1 MSKSSK
7 KRKISGVFIY
17 ASIIVGILVILGAV
31 FPDQFGQISGNLSSW
46 ITSYFGWYYMILTA
60 VLVFFCLFLIF
71 SPIGTLKLGKPKDK
85 PEFRTISWLA
95 MLFSAG
101 MGIGLVFYGASE
113 PISHYIAPPTADPQT
128 NAAMLE
134 SVRSTFL
141 HYGFHAWAI
150 YGVVALSLAYSQ
162 FRKGEVGLLSKALRP
177 LFHDRVDGPLG
188 TVVDVLAVFATVVGV
203 AVSLGVGALQI
214 NGGLNY
220 LFDIPNNSLVQG
232 IIIAIVTVLFLISAW
247 SGINKG
253 LQYLSNANMVLAGI
267 LFLTILIVGPT
278 ILILNMMTSGA
289 GSYLQNLLYNSLDVA
304 PLNQQKSDW
313 MADWTLYYWGW
324 WMSWS
329 PFVGIFIARVSRGRS
344 IREFVLAVMLVPT
357 IISILWFSVFGV
369 TSISIAQSAPQ
380 IFDMGPETQLFA
392 VFNEMPL
399 STILS
404 IVAILLVT
412 IFFITSADSA
422 TFVLGMQTS
431 FGSLT
436 PDRKIKIIWGAS
448 LSAIGYIL
456 LLAGGENGL
465 DALQSA
471 AITAALP
478 FSIVVILLVISFF
491 KIANE
496 ERKFLGLSITPN
508 RKRMQTYLETSPEEY
523 DKKLETYRENQ
534 KDDTKG
540 I

>member
-1 MSKSSK
+1 M
-7 KRKISGVFIY
+7 
-17 ASIIVGILVILGAV
+17 
-31 FPDQFGQISGNLSSW
+31 
-46 ITSYFGWYYMILTA
+46 
-60 VLVFFCLFLIF
+60 
-71 SPIGTLKLGKPKDK
+71 
-85 PEFRTISWLA
+85 
-95 MLFSAG
+95 
-101 MGIGLVFYGASE
+101 
-113 PISHYIAPPTADPQT
+113 
-128 NAAMLE
+128 
-134 SVRSTFL
+134 
-141 HYGFHAWAI
+141 
-150 YGVVALSLAYSQ
+150 
-162 FRKGEVGLLSKALRP
+162 
-177 LFHDRVDGPLG
+177 
-188 TVVDVLAVFATVVGV
+188 
-203 AVSLGVGALQI
+203 
-214 NGGLNY
+214 
-220 LFDIPNNSLVQG
+220 
-232 IIIAIVTVLFLISAW
+232 
-247 SGINKG
+247 
-253 LQYLSNANMVLAGI
+253 
-267 LFLTILIVGPT
+267 
-278 ILILNMMTSGA
+278 
-289 GSYLQNLLYNSLDVA
+289 QNLLYNSLDVA